1 MRTRKKRRKER
12 APGRKL
18 SSFVLP
24 SKFKK
29 ESGSEVSVI
38 CPECEGKII
47 IPLQV
52 VIDFSPGGKE
62 YHNGGRSDLI
72 CPLCQG
78 SINIS

>member
-1 MRTRKKRRKER
+1 MNN
-12 APGRKL
+12 
-18 SSFVLP
+18 FVLP

-29 ESGSEVSVI
+29 ESGSDVSVI
-38 CPECEGKII
+38 CPKCEGEIV

-62 YHNGGRSDLI
+62 YHDGGRSDLI

-78 SINIS
+78 FINIS